1 MKKAM
6 ENCPKVDIFWLMY
19 AKRKWKLNDIEGANS
34 ILKEAL
40 NILPNNENIILAIV
54 KILKFAGKL

>member
-19 AKRKWKLNDIEGANS
+19 AKRKWKLNDVEGAN
-34 ILKEAL
+34 
-40 NILPNNENIILAIV
+40 
-54 KILKFAGKL
+54 